1 MPSPASADSGTKKQ
15 DKKAGKAGAGVEATE
30 QKPVFAGLGEHLT
43 QARISRK
50 NIRQSVRRLLSQL
63 EGEAAARR
71 QGWFLPETSSLQA
84 YENSLGKYRQD
95 LASVMGWP
103 LNLEGRPET
112 LNQVDE
118 VFRTDQVIVERL
130 RLQGVSGVEGAGI
143 LLRPNKVNERFPLVI
158 LLHGGN
164 CTPEGLME
172 KSATYHHAHERLL
185 GAGCAVFIPQLL
197 SWPPEPDAPLKRG
210 SLDATLKRY
219 GSSLAAV
226 EISNLLGFIDYFR
239 RSELIKPTAIGL
251 AGFSYGAFLALF
263 AGALDPRVRVV
274 ACSGYLSALGTY
286 VLSEAGWSGFS
297 YFFSDAE
304 ICAMLCPRPLYMEL
318 GSNDPVL
325 KKNVAEIEAG
335 KIMEWYQKIGK
346 PSSFEFRVFEGG
358 HEFLPLDNGINFILN
373 ALR

>member
-1 MPSPASADSGTKKQ
+1 MLSF
-15 DKKAGKAGAGVEATE
+15 DKKKAAEPAAEKV
-30 QKPVFAGLGEHLT
+30 PFPGLTEHLA
-43 QARISRK
+43 QARVSRK

-63 EGEAAARR
+63 ETEAANRR
-71 QGWFLPETSSLQA
+71 QGWFKPDLSSLQG
-84 YENSLGKYRQD
+84 YEASLGKYRQD
-95 LASVMGWP
+95 LASVLGWP

-130 RLQGVSGVEGAGI
+130 RLQGVSGVEAAGI

-172 KSATYHHAHERLL
+172 KSTTYHHAHERLL
-185 GAGCAVFIPQLL
+185 AGGCAVFVPQLL
-197 SWPPEPDAPLKRG
+197 SWPPEPDAPLKRH
-210 SLDATLKRY
+210 SLDASLKRY

-239 RSELIKPTAIGL
+239 RSELIKPTSIGL

-263 AGALDPRVRVV
+263 TGALDPRIKVV
-274 ACSGYLSALGTY
+274 AASGYLSALASY
-286 VLSEAGWSGFS
+286 VLDEAGWSGFS

-304 ICAMLCPRPLYMEL
+304 IAALFCPRPLYMEI
-318 GSNDPVL
+318 GANDPVL
-325 KKNVAEIEAG
+325 KKTVAETEAAR
-335 KIMEWYQKIGK
+335 IMDWYQKIGK
-346 PSSFEFRVFEGG
+346 PSSFDFQVFEGG
-358 HEFLPLDNGINFILN
+358 HEFLPLEKGVQFLLR
-373 ALR
+373 ALA